1 MRRVG
6 QVGRVGQMR
15 DQAGF
20 TTIELL
26 VASTLLLIVVAAV
39 ATMAMPMRDAVER
52 SLGRSDLT
60 GGSRFA
66 LQRLAADLREA
77 GNPASVVAGGPRLDA
92 LVPTIVVLQD
102 LDSGASQSS
111 GRAVRTVAV
120 PFLAAQGVLGAP
132 AAAGTVFLQLDTA
145 RPCTAVGV
153 SCGFRTGMSALLY
166 DTARATVVTVA
177 SVTAAG
183 VVQVAVPIAT
193 AFAPGAVLAAV
204 TTTSYGLRP
213 ESDGSWRLVRVRS
226 GSEQPV
232 LDHVVDF
239 AIAIAGPDPTHVNR
253 VDLRLRLEAASAA
266 LRGPAGYLF
275 RRAGTST
282 RARRMVPDVELR
294 ASIATREG
302 GS

>member
-1 MRRVG
+1 MRE
-6 QVGRVGQMR
+6 QP
-15 DQAGF
+15 GF

-26 VASTLLLIVVAAV
+26 IASALLLIVVAAV
-39 ATMAMPMRDAVER
+39 AALAMPMRDAVER

-66 LQRLAADLREA
+66 LQRLAADVREA
-77 GNPASVVAGGPRLDA
+77 GSPASVVAGGPRLDA
-92 LVPTIVVLQD
+92 LLPTIVVLQD
-102 LDSGASQSS
+102 LDSGGSQPS

-120 PFLAAQGVLGAP
+120 PFLAAQGVLGAT
-132 AAAGTVFLQLDTA
+132 AAAGTVFLRLDPA
-145 RPCTAVGV
+145 RPCTAVGLA
-153 SCGFRTGMSALLY
+153 CGFRTGMSALLY
-166 DTARATVVTVA
+166 DATRATVVSVA
-177 SVTAAG
+177 SVTDGG
-183 VVQVAVPIAT
+183 VVQVAAPIAT
-193 AFAPGAVLAAV
+193 TFGPGAVLAAV

-239 AIAIAGPDPTHVNR
+239 AIAIAGPDLTPVNR
-253 VDLRLRLEAASAA
+253 VDVRLRLEAASAA

-282 RARRMVPDVELR
+282 RARQMVPDVELR
-294 ASIATREG
+294 ASIALRVG